1 MTAKSMIMSP
11 RHMSARMS
19 PRRMGAR
26 MSPRHMSVR
35 MSPRHELSPMNPR
48 NLLTPLPETPPLRRW
63 LTRLIGVGLAVAT
76 YLLCL
81 PWDLRNR
88 PETPGAI
95 NETTPVTALGI
106 TALAVSMLSLAA
118 YFGFRDRLIW
128 ALLMVAGPPAT
139 LMYVS
144 FDSHPEPDAAVWP
157 LAWGFFV
164 LVMGTGVLAV
174 AGFARLFRD
183 SEA

>member
-1 MTAKSMIMSP
+1 MTAKSMNTST
-11 RHMSARMS
+11 RMS
-19 PRRMGAR
+19 Q
-26 MSPRHMSVR
+26 RHGGPH

-48 NLLTPLPETPPLRRW
+48 NLLNPQNLLKPRNLLKPLPDTPPLTRW
-63 LTRLIGVGLAVAT
+63 LTRALGAGLAVAA

-95 NETTPVTALGI
+95 NETSPVTALGI
-106 TALAVSMLSLAA
+106 TALTVAMLSLAA
-118 YFGFRDRLIW
+118 YFGFRDRLGW
-128 ALLMVAGPPAT
+128 ALLLVAGPPAT

-164 LVMGTGVLAV
+164 LVMGAGVLAV
-174 AGFARLFRD
+174 AGFARLFRA
-183 SEA
+183 SEEA

>member
-1 MTAKSMIMSP
+1 MTAKSMNMSP
-11 RHMSARMS
+11 RMS
-19 PRRMGAR
+19 PRRIGR
-26 MSPRHMSVR
+26 R
-35 MSPRHELSPMNPR
+35 MSPRHELSPISAR
-48 NLLTPLPETPPLRRW
+48 NLLKPLPGSPPLRRW
-63 LTRLIGVGLAVAT
+63 TTRAVGAGLAAAA

-95 NETTPVTALGI
+95 NETSPVTALGI
-106 TALAVSMLSLAA
+106 AGLTVAMLSLAA
-118 YFGFRDRLIW
+118 YFGFRDRLGL
-128 ALLMVAGPPAT
+128 ALLIVAGPPAT

-164 LVMGTGVLAV
+164 LVMGAGVLAV

-183 SEA
+183 TEA

>member
-1 MTAKSMIMSP
+1 MTAKSMNMSP
-11 RHMSARMS
+11 RMSRRMGVRMS
-19 PRRMGAR
+19 PRTGMR
-26 MSPRHMSVR
+26 MSPRHG
-35 MSPRHELSPMNPR
+35 LSFMNPR
-48 NLLTPLPETPPLRRW
+48 NLLTSLPGSPPLRRW
-63 LTRLIGVGLAVAT
+63 MTRLLGAGLAVAA

-95 NETTPVTALGI
+95 NETSPVTGLGI
-106 TALAVSMLSLAA
+106 AALTVSMLALAA
-118 YFGFRDRLIW
+118 YFGFRDRLAW
-128 ALLMVAGPPAT
+128 ALLLVAGPPAT

-164 LVMGTGVLAV
+164 LVMGAGVLAV

-183 SEA
+183 SEG

>member
-1 MTAKSMIMSP
+1 
-11 RHMSARMS
+11 MSARHEPS
-19 PRRMGAR
+19 PISAR
-26 MSPRHMSVR
+26 N
-35 MSPRHELSPMNPR
+35 LR
-48 NLLTPLPETPPLRRW
+48 NLLRPLLTDLPGSPPLRRW
-63 LTRLIGVGLAVAT
+63 LTRALGAALAAAA

-95 NETTPVTALGI
+95 NETSPVTALGI

-118 YFGFRDRLIW
+118 YFGFRDRLGL
-128 ALLMVAGPPAT
+128 ALLLVAGPPAT
-139 LMYVS
+139 LMYAS
-144 FDSHPEPDAAVWP
+144 FDSHPAPDAAVWP

-164 LVMGTGVLAV
+164 LVMGAGVLAV

-183 SEA
+183 AEA